1 MIYLVGL
8 ISSFLIAALLVPFV
22 KKLAIRIGAVDNPKE
37 EKRKIHKAVMPR
49 GGGVAIFISF
59 VLVSL
64 ALVGVFPKPFVGM
77 IIAGTI
83 VLIVGLIDDVRRL
96 NPWVKLAVQIVAAL
110 IATIGFG
117 IGIESITNPFG
128 NTLVFDIPNANLSL
142 LGIQLSFNWIA
153 ASLAVLWLVGMTNTI
168 NFLDGIDGLSGGV
181 SAIAAGIIF
190 LLSIS
195 QRVNQPETALVSI
208 ILMGACMGFLLY
220 NFYPAKI
227 FNGDSGAY
235 FLGMTLGILAIFS
248 GAKLATAALVL
259 GLPILDAVWA
269 VVRRVIHGKS
279 PFTAD
284 RGHLHYL
291 FLDAGFSQRQ
301 AVLIIYLLCFTFG
314 LIGIAGT
321 TNQKLLGIGG
331 LFLVMFVLI
340 VGLAYLK
347 RRNAAKSKSAR
358 N

>member
-1 MIYLVGL
+1 MKYLIGFAAALL
-8 ISSFLIAALLVPFV
+8 ISALLVPIV
-22 KKLAIRIGAVDNPKE
+22 KKVAIKLGAVDNPKE
-37 EKRKIHKAVMPR
+37 AARKIHKKVMAR
-49 GGGVAIFISF
+49 GGGIAIYISF
-59 VLVSL
+59 VLVTF
-64 ALVGVFPKPFVGM
+64 ALLTTFPKEFIGLLV
-77 IIAGTI
+77 AGTM
-83 VLIVGLIDDVRRL
+83 VLIIGLIDDIKRL
-96 NPWVKLAVQIVAAL
+96 SPWLKLGGQVLAAA
-110 IATIGFG
+110 IAAIGFG
-117 IGIESITNPFG
+117 ITISSITNPFG
-128 NTLVFDIPNANLSL
+128 NTLVFDQPTTQLVIFGLH
-142 LGIQLSFNWIA
+142 LSFNWIA
-153 ASLAVLWLVGMTNTI
+153 VALAVFWLVGMTNTI

-195 QRVNQPETALVSI
+195 TKVNQPETALVSI
-208 ILMGACMGFLLY
+208 ILMGGCIGFLIY

-269 VVRRVIHGKS
+269 VLRRVVHGKS

-301 AVLIIYLLCFTFG
+301 AVLSIYLLCLIFG
-314 LIGIAGT
+314 LVGILGSTSQKLIGI
-321 TNQKLLGIGG
+321 
-331 LFLVMFVLI
+331 VVLI
-340 VGLAYLK
+340 IVMAALLTGLAVMK
-347 RRNAAKSKSAR
+347 RKRQSSGH
-358 N
+358 

>member
-1 MIYLVGL
+1 MKYLIGFAAALL
-8 ISSFLIAALLVPFV
+8 ISALLVPIV
-22 KKLAIRIGAVDNPKE
+22 KKVAIKLGAVDNPKE
-37 EKRKIHKAVMPR
+37 AARKIHKKVMAR
-49 GGGVAIFISF
+49 GGGIAIYISF
-59 VLVSL
+59 VLVTF
-64 ALVGVFPKPFVGM
+64 ALLTTFPKEFIGLLV
-77 IIAGTI
+77 AGTM
-83 VLIVGLIDDVRRL
+83 VLIIGLIDDIKRL
-96 NPWVKLAVQIVAAL
+96 SPWLKLGGQVLAAA
-110 IATIGFG
+110 IAAIGFG
-117 IGIESITNPFG
+117 ITISSITNPFG
-128 NTLVFDIPNANLSL
+128 NTLVFDQPTTQLVIFGLH
-142 LGIQLSFNWIA
+142 LSFNWIA
-153 ASLAVLWLVGMTNTI
+153 VALAVFWLVGMTNTI

-195 QRVNQPETALVSI
+195 TKVNQPETALVSI
-208 ILMGACMGFLLY
+208 ILMGGCIGFLIY

-269 VVRRVIHGKS
+269 VLRRVVHGKS

-301 AVLIIYLLCFTFG
+301 AVLSIYLLCLIFG
-314 LIGIAGT
+314 LVGILGSTSQKLIGIA
-321 TNQKLLGIGG
+321 
-331 LFLVMFVLI
+331 VLI
-340 VGLAYLK
+340 IVMAALLTGLAVMK
-347 RRNAAKSKSAR
+347 RKRQSSGH
-358 N
+358 